1 MDEVPCIHVVDDD
14 QAVLMSVRAVLA
26 DLRCGTRCYAS
37 AEQFL
42 SEADIS
48 RPGCLV
54 TDLQMPGITGSELQ
68 QRLIHSRSPLSIVV
82 VTGVADIPIT
92 VNLMRLGAVTL
103 LEKPYEPAA
112 LLGAVRE
119 ALATSQQR
127 WEQDQTQQGIAKRLS
142 ELTNE
147 ERQIMQAM
155 LANKTN
161 KAVAQQLNLSMRTMD
176 RRRSAILETMRVNSV
191 PELAALLS
199 RLPPDEGSQESTP

>member
-14 QAVLMSVRAVLA
+14 QAVLLSVRAVLVELYY
-26 DLRCGTRCYAS
+26 DTRCYSS

-42 SEADIS
+42 SEADVS

-68 QRLIHSRSPLSIVV
+68 QRLIHSRSPLAIVV

-112 LLGAVRE
+112 LLRAVRE
-119 ALATSQQR
+119 ALAMSQQR
-127 WEQDQTQQGIAKRLS
+127 WGQDQAQQGIAKRLS
-142 ELTNE
+142 ELTEE
-147 ERQIMQAM
+147 ERLIMLAM

-161 KAVAQQLNLSMRTMD
+161 KAIAQQLNLSMRTMD
-176 RRRSAILETMRVNSV
+176 RRRSAILETMRVKSV
-191 PELAALLS
+191 AELAALLS
-199 RLPPDEGSQESTP
+199 RLPTDEGLQGSTR